1 MSESKLKSSSFGR
14 FELLEMG
21 RIRIATEWWSTIGG
35 GAGDVPSPAGGE
47 KMSFFSS
54 RNGSCNVLVDSGTG
68 QFVRARGPFFQ
79 LHRPFC
85 SENSLK
91 SSGVG
96 CFL

>member
-21 RIRIATEWWSTIGG
+21 RIRIATEWWSTIG
-35 GAGDVPSPAGGE
+35 GGE